1 MLSKGRT
8 AIEGLSGS
16 ANGGPTGTGPAPS
29 PILNTCTGL
38 AMFFSG
44 CSPRSS
50 KVTCETTMRFIAH
63 LGRDA
68 DPARGRQRLQPRGDV
83 DALTIA
89 VFALDDHL
97 ADFDPDPQ
105 RDPALVGHVV
115 VGLGHPGLKF
125 ECAADRI
132 DRTAELHQ
140 DPVAHELDNASA
152 MRAQDGFEHG
162 LAPVLQRRERP
173 GFVRFHQTRISHD
186 IGDHNRRKPVT
197 DAFFGHCDPL
207 GERPS

>member
-1 MLSKGRT
+1 MTLPQRLECAVNLPG
-8 AIEGLSGS
+8 
-16 ANGGPTGTGPAPS
+16 
-29 PILNTCTGL
+29 
-38 AMFFSG
+38 
-44 CSPRSS
+44 
-50 KVTCETTMRFIAH
+50 H
-63 LGRDA
+63 LLVHVLRDA
-68 DPARGRQRLQPRGDV
+68 DAARLGQWLEACGDV
-83 DALTIA
+83 DAFSVDVCAIA
-89 VFALDDHL
+89 DHVSQID
-97 ADFDPDPQ
+97 ADPQ

-207 GERPS
+207 GERPLAS